1 MKKYLILLLSALVL
15 FSCDS
20 KQPSETSIAKND
32 VDLTGNAFQSFRLG
46 GEVKLLMVPH
56 PDDNSKW
63 MIRATT
69 LLQKTDNVR
78 IDDMTAEINLLDAN
92 GTKVREGFSLR
103 AEDLASLMP
112 VFNANPEAEKTVVFS
127 AGEGMKKDFSYKE
140 ASELISK
147 VKKIGLTLNAIQSV
161 QTTAATAATTAT
173 TTSDTIPQAATVETG
188 STETQPDP
196 MTLNGLLTKYG
207 IYGMLSQYERLL
219 KKGERIK
226 AKKLEDKMYEIEKK
240 VSADKSIPKN
250 LRERFVSYIENKE
263 DEIEARCR

>member
-1 MKKYLILLLSALVL
+1 MKKYLILLLSALIL

-20 KQPSETSIAKND
+20 KQPAETSIAKND
-32 VDLTGNAFQSFRLG
+32 VDLTGTAFQSFRLG
-46 GEVKLLMVPH
+46 GEVKLLMTPN

-69 LLQKTDNVR
+69 LLQKIDNVR

-92 GTKVREGFSLR
+92 GIKVREGFSLR

-112 VFNANPEAEKTVVFS
+112 VFNANPQTEKTVVFS
-127 AGEGMKKDFSYKE
+127 ADYGMKKDFSYKE

-147 VKKIGLTLNAIQSV
+147 VKKIGMTLNTL
-161 QTTAATAATTAT
+161 QTVHTTAT
-173 TTSDTIPQAATVETG
+173 ETGSQAVTVESG
-188 STETQPDP
+188 STETKDDP

-207 IYGMLSQYERLL
+207 IYGMLSKYERLL
-219 KKGERIK
+219 KKGDRIQ
-226 AKKLEDKMYEIEKK
+226 AKKVEDKMFEIEKK
-240 VSADKSIPKN
+240 VSADSSIPKS